1 MGAAGKDDPEVLRIA
16 ANEGRILVS
25 HDLRTMPGHF
35 GEFIAGTASPGLILI
50 PQKLKSAV
58 AIEQLL
64 MIGLGIGSGRVG
76 KPGMFL
82 TAVKGRS
89 HLLFST
95 PRPPRWL
102 RSGNEETWS

>member
-1 MGAAGKDDPEVLRIA
+1 MIPRCLESP

-64 MIGLGIGSGRVG
+64 MIGLASEAEEWVNQVC
-76 KPGMFL
+76 FL
-82 TAVKGRS
+82 P
-89 HLLFST
+89 L
-95 PRPPRWL
+95 
-102 RSGNEETWS
+102 

>member
-1 MGAAGKDDPEVLRIA
+1 LEVGAAGKDDPEVLRIA

-64 MIGLGIGSGRVG
+64 MIGLASEAEEWVNQVC
-76 KPGMFL
+76 FL
-82 TAVKGRS
+82 P
-89 HLLFST
+89 L
-95 PRPPRWL
+95 
-102 RSGNEETWS
+102 